1 MSWIDKLTNDLIIT
15 TGDNKRY
22 KPLWIRPTKSTEFN
36 YSEFKFPNLSGS
48 LVVRG
53 NPIGR
58 RFPLE
63 IYFVGE
69 NHLDDAASFE
79 SSANDKRV
87 WRLEHPYYGLIF
99 VQPISIAFDN
109 TGENVSKINIQVIET
124 ITEDYP
130 KGKSD
135 PLQSIL
141 LQKIQLNDLAER
153 DIIAPVQAA
162 DVNRMSAVNNKAYN
176 FTTPIIELPEEIT
189 ELNDLFNK
197 ANSAISTATASPIL
211 AMRAANAVLNY
222 PANLVTNVD
231 SRINTLKSTFL
242 DLRNGLSSITSV
254 AGKQIYQS
262 QSASLISSMCIAG
275 VTPLDKDYTS
285 NKKVLQITD
294 IIVEQYN
301 NYMSDLDLLQ
311 STNGG
316 NTDSFIPSPDT
327 IIALSDLVMF
337 SLSNLQTIALNSRV
351 ERSIIT
357 EKDTNIILLTHRFYG
372 LDPSDDNIN
381 ELFSNNNWGLN
392 HILQIPKNT
401 KVIYY
406 I

>member
-69 NHLDDAASFE
+69 NHLDDAAAFE

-109 TGENVSKINIQVIET
+109 TGENVSKISIQVIET

-141 LQKIQLNDLAER
+141 LQKIELDGLAER

-162 DVNRMSAVNNKAYN
+162 DINKMSAVNSKSYN
-176 FTTPIIELPEEIT
+176 FTTPIIELPDELMQ
-189 ELNDLFNK
+189 LNDLFNK
-197 ANSAISTATASPIL
+197 ANSAITTATASPIL

-222 PANLVTNVD
+222 PANLVTSVD
-231 SRINTLKSTFL
+231 NRITTLKSTFL
-242 DLRNGLSSITSV
+242 DLRTGLSSIIGV

-262 QSASLISSMCIAG
+262 QAASLISSMCVAA

-294 IIVEQYN
+294 IIIEQYN
-301 NYMSDLDLLQ
+301 NYMNDLDLLQ

-316 NTDSFIPSPDT
+316 NTDSFIPSAET

-357 EKDTNIILLTHRFYG
+357 EKNTNIILLTHRFYG
-372 LDPSDDNIN
+372 LDPNDDNIN
-381 ELFSNNNWGLN
+381 ELFANNNWGLN